1 LKHFP
6 HAIEHTIEWS
16 RDLFEQL
23 FVESPREVNN
33 FLGDPMAYLAK
44 LPSEGSGTS
53 QLAKMTII
61 QRMLAQ
67 RSGPFD
73 MCVRFAVL
81 EFQDKFHDS
90 IAQLLHTF
98 PLDHKTSE
106 GTLFWSGPKRPPQ
119 PLMFDANDEVH
130 VEFVVACANLYA
142 ANLGLAQNSDRAAI
156 AGMAGRVELA
166 PFQPKEV
173 KIKVDDK
180 DTTVEGC
187 MDDEARAKQSIAE
200 LSELSK
206 SLPSN
211 TPVEPAEFEKDDD
224 TNFHI
229 AFIAAAANLRAR
241 NYKIPEADFH
251 KVKMTAG
258 KIIPAIATTTA
269 MVTGLVGCELLK
281 VATLSSRKVEDFK
294 NAFVTLALPLWVM
307 SEPLPPLQTRS
318 KEYDPIIMGPVRAKP
333 EGFTSWTKIEVN
345 KGDITLR
352 EFVDYLQ
359 DEEGVEVMIMSA
371 GNACLYNAY
380 LPAHKKRLGE
390 RVSKLWEDI
399 TKQKLSPKKTYLTIE
414 VSASDPDDGVD
425 IQIPTIKFQF
435 R

>member
-1 LKHFP
+1 
-6 HAIEHTIEWS
+6 
-16 RDLFEQL
+16 
-23 FVESPREVNN
+23 
-33 FLGDPMAYLAK
+33 M
-44 LPSEGSGTS
+44 
-53 QLAKMTII
+53 
-61 QRMLAQ
+61 
-67 RSGPFD
+67 
-73 MCVRFAVL
+73 
-81 EFQDKFHDS
+81 
-90 IAQLLHTF
+90 
-98 PLDHKTSE
+98 
-106 GTLFWSGPKRPPQ
+106 
-119 PLMFDANDEVH
+119 
-130 VEFVVACANLYA
+130 
-142 ANLGLAQNSDRAAI
+142 
-156 AGMAGRVELA
+156 
-166 PFQPKEV
+166 
-173 KIKVDDK
+173 
-180 DTTVEGC
+180 
-187 MDDEARAKQSIAE
+187 
-200 LSELSK
+200 SELSK

-359 DEEGVEVMIMSA
+359 DRSGR
-371 GNACLYNAY
+371 
-380 LPAHKKRLGE
+380 P
-390 RVSKLWEDI
+390 
-399 TKQKLSPKKTYLTIE
+399 SP
-414 VSASDPDDGVD
+414 
-425 IQIPTIKFQF
+425 
-435 R
+435 